1 MKKLYL
7 FFLLTVIPLLAHADA
22 VEINGIYYNLVAD
35 AKIAE
40 VTSNPNKYSGD
51 IIIPEKVTYDGVKY
65 DVTSIGDA
73 AFESCTGLTSVTIP
87 NGVTS
92 ISGGSF
98 WNCQNLNSIDIP
110 STVISIGKQAFYG
123 CSSLTS
129 VTIPSSVTSI
139 APSTFEGCSNLSTI
153 EIPKSVTS
161 IGLDAFSGTTW
172 LNNQPNGLLYVGKVL
187 YAYIGNMPDN
197 TNISIDEGTISIVG
211 NAFKDC
217 KGLVS
222 VAIPNSVTSIGLY
235 AFMGCSNLSSIEI
248 PNSVVYI
255 DDLTFHG
262 CSALIS
268 VTIPNSV
275 TSIGHGA
282 FENCT
287 GLASVTIP
295 NSVTFIGAEAFC
307 GCSNLATI
315 EIPNSVTSI
324 NYLAFGGC
332 TNLSSITCLAVTPP
346 LCDFDSFGNHDIPLY
361 VPDGSIDSYKAANE
375 WKRFKEIWAI
385 EPYVEPSTIMET
397 PLTFEAVNGTVQ
409 ISFSN
414 HWSNSTFSFKYSIDN
429 GPWKDYEVPIDGL
442 YSLPESGKI
451 VRLMSKNETS
461 WLSEPMRSGS
471 IRRYLNIKCDADCY
485 IYGNIMS
492 LVKGE
497 AFATNSNLDDNQKFG
512 ALFRNNTHLKNHP
525 EKSLVLP
532 SKTLNLDCY
541 LQMFS
546 GCTGLTKAPELPATV
561 LEKGCYQEMFKG
573 CSNINEV
580 VCKAVDISAEGC
592 TTNWLDGVSATGTF
606 YKDATMTDWTEG
618 VNGIP
623 TGWTVKDFNTKVE
636 KDDVVYTPNDEDHT
650 VTVNDGGAS
659 KPEIVIQA
667 NISIN
672 GQNYEVTAIGDCAF
686 QNNELVV
693 KVTIPETIASIGAK
707 AFAGCKNLKS
717 ICIYVKV
724 PINLPGAAASRTRGD
739 GGSSVFAGVDT
750 ETCVLYVPAGS
761 ADAYRNADGWKEFKN
776 IVEIPLSASIK
787 VAKGMTTYTSEHN
800 LDFSSLGD
808 DVKAYVATGY
818 DYDNGTIWL
827 TRVKDVPAGTPI
839 LVQAPAS
846 ETPYDVPVK
855 ASSGCYYKNMLVGNL
870 SGGDITLSATTGDM
884 TNYYLS
890 NGKFLTATGSNTIG
904 NGKAYLQIPTTPPA
918 ANVGSSQSVKLNDY
932 GFASFCG
939 SQDLDFTD
947 VEGLKA
953 FAVTGYDDANGTIW
967 LTRVKRVS
975 AQTPLLLKGDSKGS
989 YSVPSVAVGSYY
1001 ANMMKGNLSGSTITI
1016 YTTDGDMTNYYLK
1029 GNQLLK
1035 ATDGGNTIGNG
1046 KAYMQI
1052 PSKHVTRSM
1061 EDMIADLLMYG
1072 ISEDEPEVISIP
1084 VVNARGLNG
1093 DGTTGIHSIEN
1104 GESENDVYYNLQGQR
1119 VDNPTKGIYIRNGK
1133 KVVIK

>member
-7 FFLLTVIPLLAHADA
+7 LFLFTIIPLLAYADA
-22 VEINGIYYNLVAD
+22 VEINGIYYNLVEK
-35 AKIAE
+35 AKVAE

-87 NGVTS
+87 NSVTS

-110 STVISIGKQAFYG
+110 SSVISIGKQAFYG

-153 EIPKSVTS
+153 EIPNSVTS
-161 IGLDAFSGTTW
+161 IGLDAFSETAW
-172 LNNQPNGLLYVGKVL
+172 LNNQSNGLLYVGKVL

-197 TNISIDEGTISIVG
+197 TMITIDEGTISIVG
-211 NAFKDC
+211 KAFKDC

-222 VAIPNSVTSIGLY
+222 VTIPSSVNSIGPYAFMECNNLSSIDIPNSVIGIDDFTFY
-235 AFMGCSNLSSIEI
+235 GCST
-248 PNSVVYI
+248 
-255 DDLTFHG
+255 LT
-262 CSALIS
+262 S

-307 GCSNLATI
+307 GCSNLTTI

-324 NYLAFGGC
+324 SYLAFGGC
-332 TNLSSITCLAVTPP
+332 TNLGSIKCLAVTPP
-346 LCDFDSFGNHDIPLY
+346 QCQNGSFSNYDIPLY
-361 VPDGSIDSYKAANE
+361 VPDGSIDSYKTANE
-375 WKRFKEIWAI
+375 WKRFTKIEELKE
-385 EPYVEPSTIMET
+385 EVYNSDLET
-397 PLTFEAVNGTVQ
+397 PLTFEAVEGTVQ
-409 ISFSN
+409 ISFYN
-414 HWSNSTFSFKYSIDN
+414 RWSNSSFPFKYSIDN
-429 GPWKDYEVPIDGL
+429 GPWKEFTAPIDGNS
-442 YSLPESGKI
+442 SLPESGKI
-451 VRLMSKNETS
+451 VRLKSTKELAYWFSTTNS
-461 WLSEPMRSGS
+461 DGDGK
-471 IRRYLNIKCDADCY
+471 YFNIQCDADCY
-485 IYGNIMS
+485 VYGNIMS
-492 LVKGE
+492 IYKGDD
-497 AFATNSNLDDNQKFG
+497 FATNTNFG
-512 ALFRNNTHLKNHP
+512 QFQGFGPLFRNNTHLRNHQ
-525 EKSLVLP
+525 EKSLILP
-532 SKTLNLDCY
+532 SITLNRGCY
-541 LQMFS
+541 REMFS
-546 GCTGLTKAPELPATV
+546 GCTGLTKAPELPATI
-561 LEKGCYQEMFKG
+561 LESYCYKGMFQG
-573 CSNINEV
+573 CSNINEI
-580 VCKAVDISAEGC
+580 VCKAVDISAENC
-592 TTNWLDGVSATGTF
+592 TTGWLDGVSATGTF

-623 TGWTVKDFNTKVE
+623 TGWTVKDFNTKAE

-650 VTVNDGGAS
+650 VTVSDGGDS
-659 KPEIVIQA
+659 STEIVIQSS
-667 NISIN
+667 ISIN
-672 GQNYEVTAIGDCAF
+672 GQSYEVTAIGDCAF

-717 ICIYVKV
+717 ISIYVKV
-724 PINLPGAAASRTRGD
+724 PINLSGAAASGTRGD
-739 GGSSVFAGVDT
+739 GGSSVFSGVDT

-761 ADAYRNADGWKEFKN
+761 GDAYRNADGWKEFTN
-776 IVEIPLSASIK
+776 IVEMASSASIT
-787 VAKGMTTYTSEHN
+787 VAKGMTTYTSEYN
-800 LDFSSLGD
+800 LDFSGFGD

-818 DYDNGTIWL
+818 DYDKNTIWL
-827 TRVKDVPAGTPI
+827 TRVKDVPAGTPV

-904 NGKAYLQIPTTPPA
+904 NGKAYLQIPTTPSA
-918 ANVGSSQSVKLNDY
+918 ATVGSSQAVKLNDY

-1016 YTTDGDMTNYYLK
+1016 FTTEGDMTNYYLK

-1061 EDMIADLLMYG
+1061 EDMIADLLIYG
-1072 ISEDEPEVISIP
+1072 ISDKEPEVISIL
-1084 VVNARGLNG
+1084 VARGING
-1093 DGTTGIHSIEN
+1093 DGTTNIREKLAP
-1104 GESENDVYYNLQGQR
+1104 EQTNDVYYNLQGQR
-1119 VDNPTKGIYIRNGK
+1119 VDKPTKGLYIKNGR